1 VNKGVVMGDKR
12 GAVPTYVAESIRRN
26 LIATA
31 HLLVSAQHC
40 EIGQIGE
47 AEELEAAE

>member
-1 VNKGVVMGDKR
+1 MGTKR